1 MRRVLLALCCGALVV
16 GTGCEA
22 MQKKFVRKRKTPLAR
37 PAPIVTFQDYT
48 RAMTPLDRYRKH
60 YVMFDY
66 WNTELL
72 GVLEDRDFSIK
83 RLRKYSSEALQELRL
98 LHGMLQYDL
107 AADVEPLIHERE
119 KSDQHIQQR
128 LVMPSDLGALRQRL
142 EVQTRQIHRELS
154 WRHVEDR
161 LKPGTQTH

>member
-1 MRRVLLALCCGALVV
+1 MRRLVLAVCCLLVV

-48 RAMTPLDRYRKH
+48 RSMTPLDRHRKH

-66 WNTELL
+66 WNAELL
-72 GVLEDRDFSIK
+72 GALEDRDFSVK
-83 RLRKYSSEALQELRL
+83 RLRKCSSEALQELRI
-98 LHGMLQYDL
+98 LQGNLQDDL
-107 AADVEPLIHERE
+107 AAEVDPLIHERARL
-119 KSDQHIQQR
+119 DQQIQQR
-128 LVMPSDLGALRQRL
+128 LLMPSDLGTLRQRL

-154 WRHVEDR
+154 WRNVEDR
-161 LKPGTQTH
+161 LRQDDR